1 MNYFRIYSLIFYLLY
16 ASQLFAEEFS
26 PILNY
31 NRDPTMSW
39 VRCSVS
45 FHCDSQRCC
54 KLALISFL
62 KDCASRTI
70 KSSFD
75 RTNAKCKGSDYYRES
90 DLKSDILLYIFFK
103 DCISTANVPKPLIGN
118 VESYVL
124 NMNKNVLNVKT
135 IYDKFI
141 CPNSEVNKF
150 KKIRCKVQI

>member
-45 FHCDSQRCC
+45 FHCDSQRCY
-54 KLALISFL
+54 
-62 KDCASRTI
+62 CASRTI

-90 DLKSDILLYIFFK
+90 DLFFYFFLVKSDILLYIFFK